1 MFTYN
6 ITKIINK
13 AQTIYMGELICPE
26 YFEIPIE
33 FTIGPGKF
41 NYSGIVDALVVA
53 KYPNDKMQAII
64 NNYLLDS
71 SDELILQ
78 EFNEMQEWRK
88 LSKII
93 AEDILC
99 NYAAS

>member
-6 ITKIINK
+6 ITKTISK
-13 AQTIYMGELICPE
+13 AQTIYMCELIYPE
-26 YFEIPIE
+26 YFEIPVE

-41 NYSGIVDALVVA
+41 NYGGIVDALVVA

-71 SDELILQ
+71 SDELILK

-88 LSKII
+88 ISKII
-93 AEDILC
+93 AEDILR
-99 NYAAS
+99 NYKTS